1 MSRSQLRRVPGATGL
16 GTDDTGCTILH
27 VDMDAFYASVEL
39 VTRPELRGKPV
50 VVGGTGNRGDQGEQQ
65 RFEQAHDGQERG
77 KWRNWTEA
85 RMHHNGNGGKTLGM
99 IIADPFSPPPAP
111 TMTTIPNHA
120 ELILPAPA
128 KLNLMLHIL
137 GRRADGYHE
146 LQTLFQFLDHGDE
159 LGFSLRQDGEIHL
172 HTPIEG
178 VPHDSNLIVRA
189 AKRLQ
194 EASGTQL
201 GADIWLDKRLPM
213 GGGIGG
219 GSSDAAT
226 TLLGLDHL
234 WRTGLGEDRLA
245 ELGLALGADVPVFVR
260 GRAAFAEGV
269 GERLTPVE
277 LDEPWFL
284 VAAPQ
289 VFVSTAEVFGSPE
302 LTRDTPPIKVRSL
315 LAGGGRNDC
324 QPVVEKRYPEVRNAL
339 ILLNK
344 FVSARLTGTGACIFG
359 SFPNRDDA
367 DKVARQL
374 PGTLPSFVAQGRNI
388 SMLHRRLQALAKK

>member
-1 MSRSQLRRVPGATGL
+1 MQ
-16 GTDDTGCTILH
+16 
-27 VDMDAFYASVEL
+27 DA
-39 VTRPELRGKPV
+39 
-50 VVGGTGNRGDQGEQQ
+50 Q
-65 RFEQAHDGQERG
+65 
-77 KWRNWTEA
+77 
-85 RMHHNGNGGKTLGM
+85 
-99 IIADPFSPPPAP
+99 
-111 TMTTIPNHA
+111 
-120 ELILPAPA
+120 LILPAPA

-137 GRRADGYHE
+137 GRRPDGYHE

-159 LGFSLRQDGEIHL
+159 LGFSLREDGEIHL
-172 HTPIEG
+172 RTEVPG

-189 AKRLQ
+189 ARSLQ
-194 EASGTQL
+194 QAAGTRL

-234 WRTGLGEDRLA
+234 WQTHLGEERLA

-269 GERLTPVE
+269 GERLQPVTLE
-277 LDEPWFL
+277 EPWFL
-284 VAAPQ
+284 VAVPQ
-289 VFVSTAEVFGSPE
+289 VFVSTAEVFTDPE
-302 LTRDTPPIKVRSL
+302 LTRNSAPINLRSL
-315 LAGGGRNDC
+315 LEGGSRNDC

-339 ILLNK
+339 MWLNK
-344 FVSARLTGTGACIFG
+344 FTSARLTGTGACVFG

-374 PGTLPSFVAQGRNI
+374 PATLPSFVAKGSNI
-388 SMLHRRLQALAKK
+388 SMLHRRLESLA

>member
-1 MSRSQLRRVPGATGL
+1 
-16 GTDDTGCTILH
+16 
-27 VDMDAFYASVEL
+27 
-39 VTRPELRGKPV
+39 
-50 VVGGTGNRGDQGEQQ
+50 
-65 RFEQAHDGQERG
+65 
-77 KWRNWTEA
+77 
-85 RMHHNGNGGKTLGM
+85 
-99 IIADPFSPPPAP
+99 
-111 TMTTIPNHA
+111 MTTPAIPAAA

-146 LQTLFQFLDHGDE
+146 LQTLFQFLDFGDE
-159 LGFSLRQDGEIHL
+159 LGFTLRPDGEIHL
-172 HTPIEG
+172 HTPIDG

-189 AKRLQ
+189 ARLLQ
-194 EASGTQL
+194 QHASCTL

-226 TLLGLDHL
+226 TLLGLNHL
-234 WRTGLGEDRLA
+234 WQLNYSEDQLA
-245 ELGLALGADVPVFVR
+245 SLGLSLGADVPVFVR
-260 GRAAFAEGV
+260 GHAAFAEGV
-269 GERLTPVE
+269 GEKLQPVT
-277 LDEPWFL
+277 LSEPWFL
-284 VAAPQ
+284 VAIPQ
-289 VFVSTAEVFGSPE
+289 VLVSTAEIFSDPE

-344 FVSARLTGTGACIFG
+344 FVPTRLTGTGACVFG
-359 SFPNRDDA
+359 SFPNQDDA

-374 PGTLPSFVAQGRNI
+374 PATLPSFIAQGRNI
-388 SMLHRRLQALAKK
+388 SMLHRKLETLVRK